1 MRKKEQLSSPDQIAG
16 AQRRASPIAGDANSG
31 RMRQIRERERPEPSS
46 VWLNGAFAFITC
58 AVGTIIAA
66 LTLSA
71 GAVVRPSELW
81 IATGGLVMAGAL
93 CLVAHWDVNRG
104 RRTRE
109 REIEDVPQGRDG

>member
-16 AQRRASPIAGDANSG
+16 AQRRASPIAGDTNSG
-31 RMRQIRERERPEPSS
+31 RVRQIRERERPEPSS
-46 VWLNGAFAFITC
+46 VWLSGAFAFITC

-81 IATGGLVMAGAL
+81 IATGGLGLAGTL
-93 CLVAHWDVNRG
+93 CLAAHWDVNRG
-104 RRTRE
+104 RRARE
-109 REIEDVPQGRDG
+109 REIEEVPQRHDV